1 MSKKQKNKQRYVK
14 VVDERFTLSKKHGGG
29 AIKIEAWEDHNGE
42 VVKYNIAYINHHLC
56 QKDNGRVIG
65 YDNAHDY
72 HHKHYFGE
80 ILPIEDF
87 ESYENLVERFESEI
101 KEYIK

>member
-1 MSKKQKNKQRYVK
+1 MPRKEKKKQSYIKI
-14 VVDERFTLSKKHGGG
+14 VDERFTISRKRGGG
-29 AIKIEAWEDHNGE
+29 AIKIEAWEDHKGII
-42 VVKYNIAYINHHLC
+42 VKYNIAYINHDLY

-80 ILPIEDF
+80 ILPVEDF
-87 ESYENLVERFESEI
+87 ESYENIVERFENEI